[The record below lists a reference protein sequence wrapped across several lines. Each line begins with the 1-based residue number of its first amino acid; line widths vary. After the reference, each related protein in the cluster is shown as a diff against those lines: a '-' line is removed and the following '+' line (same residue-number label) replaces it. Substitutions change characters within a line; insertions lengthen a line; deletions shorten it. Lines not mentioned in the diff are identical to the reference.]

1 MRANEFVKKFGWDR
15 AKREVALIG
24 TIAAMCCD
32 DRFNDDLKRLVESW
46 GLVEKLGGL
55 NKSKKVA
62 KKSYDS
68 CSSIIS
74 DRTTGFE
81 CKWVELNKA
90 IKDVESCQ

>member
-1 MRANEFVKKFGWDR
+1 MKANEFVKKFGWEY
-15 AKREVALIG
+15 AKHIL
-24 TIAAMCCD
+24 TD
-32 DRFNDDLKRLVESW
+32 DAPLVIDLNYTDLKRLVESW
-46 GLVEKLGGL
+46 ELLEKLGGI

-62 KKSYDS
+62 RKSYDS

-81 CKWVELNKA
+81 CKWVELNRA